1 VESKKKITAIEV
13 QAKRKNRRS
22 IFLDGEF
29 AFGINVEVL
38 LRHGLGIGDELSQQT
53 IDAILEDEQ
62 RKGAKDKAFRLLS
75 VRARSEK
82 EIRDRLKE
90 SGFMAPTIE
99 WAIAELIR
107 IGLLNDRDFAQM
119 YARSRMV
126 THPVGS
132 FLLRRELSAKGVSD
146 GDIEIGLAEA
156 YKETDEAEVAW
167 KLAAQ
172 RKKRYVNIDEQKAK
186 KRVSDFL
193 IRRGFGWD
201 IVYETL
207 ERWEE
212 LY

>member
-132 FLLRRELSAKGVSD
+132 FLLRRELSAKGVSED
-146 GDIEIGLAEA
+146 DIEIGLAEA
-156 YKETDEAEVAW
+156 YKESDEANVAW

-172 RKKRYVNIDEQKAK
+172 RK